1 MDNLIIH
8 KQIIQ
13 KYQKFSFKNLIILI
27 LKRFY
32 GFKYLRFMHLYIL
45 LFVDYLKQDKSIG
58 VQKSNVVIFCLIII

>member
-1 MDNLIIH
+1 MD
-8 KQIIQ
+8 
-13 KYQKFSFKNLIILI
+13 NLIILI

-32 GFKYLRFMHLYIL
+32 GFKYLRFMHLYTL